1 MNQKAMTS
9 DRNRA
14 NTKKYKKFLKF
25 INVFKSK
32 TFDNK
37 EEFFKNIV
45 IENLEPAKQKM
56 IKGVIELS
64 EKNAREIM
72 IPRVDV
78 LALAD
83 NIKLK
88 TMIEAVRDSGFSRI
102 PVYKE
107 SIDNIIGILYNKDL
121 LKYVIEKPK
130 KFQLEKILHKPFFV
144 PETMPLDDLLL
155 EFQKKK
161 LHLAVVVDEYG
172 GMSGVITLEDIIEEI
187 VGDIEDEF
195 DDDVPEMQKIRENIY
210 KVDSRMTISD
220 FNDAAG
226 LSLPTED
233 FDTIGG
239 LVLDLFGKVPQKNEA
254 IEHQGILFRVNSVK
268 GTRIKQ
274 VTIRIPRDI
283 LNQ

>member
-1 MNQKAMTS
+1 MFQ
-9 DRNRA
+9 
-14 NTKKYKKFLKF
+14 KF
-25 INVFKSK
+25 IKIFKK
-32 TFDNK
+32 KKADNK
-37 EEFFKNIV
+37 EEFFKNII

-78 LALAD
+78 LALPD

-88 TMIEAVRDSGFSRI
+88 EMIGRVHDSGFSRI

-121 LKYVIEKPK
+121 LKYVNEKPK

-155 EFQKKK
+155 EFQKKR

-220 FNDAAG
+220 FNEETG

-254 IEHQGILFRVNSVK
+254 IEHEGILFRVNSVK
-268 GTRIKQ
+268 GTRIKL

-283 LNQ
+283 IKQ

>member
-1 MNQKAMTS
+1 MFQKIIKIF
-9 DRNRA
+9 
-14 NTKKYKKFLKF
+14 KKKA
-25 INVFKSK
+25 VHGR
-32 TFDNK
+32 DD
-37 EEFFKNIV
+37 FFKGII

-64 EKNAREIM
+64 ERNAREIM

-78 LALAD
+78 LALPD

-88 TMIEAVRDSGFSRI
+88 DMIERVHESGFSRI

-144 PETMPLDDLLL
+144 PETMALDDLLL
-155 EFQKKK
+155 QFQKRR
-161 LHLAVVVDEYG
+161 LHLALVVDEYG

-210 KVDSRMTISD
+210 RVDSRMTISD
-220 FNDAAG
+220 FNEETG
-226 LSLPTED
+226 LALPTDD

-239 LVLDLFGKVPQKNEA
+239 LVLDLFGRVPQKNEA
-254 IEHQGILFRVNSVK
+254 IGHEGMLFRVNSVK
-268 GTRIKQ
+268 GTRIRQ
-274 VTIRIPRDI
+274 VTIRIPREKI
-283 LNQ
+283 KQ